1 MITAIVHKIISDLQ
15 TLPFL
20 DRVGGIVKVLTQN
33 KPNDSGGVYTM
44 RYPAVFNLTPQ
55 TCSDAS
61 TYKDMIKPGLYEFL
75 YLNIKIQLQRSAD
88 YQKRNSHKAVFW
100 GNMEKL
106 TLFIMIPI

>member
-1 MITAIVHKIISDLQ
+1 MITAIVNKIISDLQ

-55 TCSDAS
+55 TCSDAVS
-61 TYKDMIKPGLYEFL
+61 YP
-75 YLNIKIQLQRSAD
+75 
-88 YQKRNSHKAVFW
+88 H
-100 GNMEKL
+100 L
-106 TLFIMIPI
+106 TLPTPYNV